1 MLLRVFADESIEDRR
16 SSDACGSEVGDRRSG
31 LDRRRELSSGLMR
44 PMLVVVNDVLAQHR
58 EQVPLTMDQDTVQTL
73 TAERIHRSARRSL
86 AAPAPGCG

>member
-1 MLLRVFADESIEDRR
+1 
-16 SSDACGSEVGDRRSG
+16 
-31 LDRRRELSSGLMR
+31 
-44 PMLVVVNDVLAQHR
+44 MLVVVNDVLAQHR